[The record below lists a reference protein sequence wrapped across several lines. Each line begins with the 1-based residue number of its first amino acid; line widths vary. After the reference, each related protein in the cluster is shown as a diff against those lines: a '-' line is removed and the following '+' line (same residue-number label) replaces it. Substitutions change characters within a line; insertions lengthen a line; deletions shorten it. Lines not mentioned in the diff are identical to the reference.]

1 MIHPQVLRNSGFDP
15 EIYTGYA
22 VGMGIERLAMLQHG
36 ISDIRL
42 FCEND
47 LRFLQQFS

>member
-1 MIHPQVLRNSGFDP
+1 LK
-15 EIYTGYA
+15 
-22 VGMGIERLAMLQHG
+22 HG